1 MFSSACVMPSPGRR
15 DRLYLHY
22 FGAIVDDGGASVG
35 VSWGQE
41 LVAHP
46 KDARVRIQV
55 V

>member
-1 MFSSACVMPSPGRR
+1 LLIAARYTTR
-15 DRLYLHY
+15 HY

-35 VSWGQE
+35 VSWGQG
-41 LVAHP
+41 LVVAHP